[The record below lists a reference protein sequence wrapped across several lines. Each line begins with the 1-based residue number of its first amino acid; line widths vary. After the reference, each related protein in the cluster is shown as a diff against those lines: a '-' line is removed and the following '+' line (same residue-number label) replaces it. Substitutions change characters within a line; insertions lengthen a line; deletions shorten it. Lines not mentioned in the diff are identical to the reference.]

1 MPHKNCSIDISK
13 TKENDEQGK
22 DAFFKDIIDRNL
34 HHYNCLD
41 DVINEDNRIDKYDIV
56 INQDGK

>member
-1 MPHKNCSIDISK
+1 MPHKNYTIDISK
-13 TKENDEQGK
+13 TKLN
-22 DAFFKDIIDRNL
+22 DAFFKDIINRNL
-34 HHYNCLD
+34 EHYNCLD